1 MLIENSKSN
10 LGKKTTLNIKEQF
23 LDYIRDITLKDIEL
37 ILTVRKDVNISEMK
51 LYGDWRDI
59 LNLYKHLYSNE
70 YKNINNFKQLTNHI
84 MSNFYN
90 PKILD
95 IMLLSMAY
103 NINFII
109 FMNDELIKD
118 KDSYISQTSL
128 IRKPTKKL
136 PFLLIAP
143 HCCEDYSLMYGD
155 IKKCPNE
162 DAKKF
167 NLIIF
172 KQKYSFKLDELPKK
186 MIKSL
191 EKYDKFD
198 KEDLMNASNV
208 NVNTNI
214 NNENYVIE
222 ESDDEDNDDEKAYN
236 KDQNEQIENELNN
249 KVNNGNII
257 RKNKRKRVR
266 IKIKPLKV
274 SQQKGKRPRNNKNK

>member
-1 MLIENSKSN
+1 
-10 LGKKTTLNIKEQF
+10 
-23 LDYIRDITLKDIEL
+23 
-37 ILTVRKDVNISEMK
+37 
-51 LYGDWRDI
+51 
-59 LNLYKHLYSNE
+59 
-70 YKNINNFKQLTNHI
+70 
-84 MSNFYN
+84 
-90 PKILD
+90 
-95 IMLLSMAY
+95 MLLSMVY

-118 KDSYISQTSL
+118 KDSYNGKTSL

-186 MIKSL
+186 MVKSL

-198 KEDLMNASNV
+198 KEDLMNASNANV
-208 NVNTNI
+208 NTSVNTNI
-214 NNENYVIE
+214 NNENYVIEENNQNNFE

-249 KVNNGNII
+249 ENII
-257 RKNKRKRVR
+257 RKKK
-266 IKIKPLKV
+266 KTC
-274 SQQKGKRPRNNKNK
+274 KN